1 MISCQ
6 KNKYV
11 RRRVMKK
18 VFAFVTLAAISLS
31 LLCGCDNGE
40 AERAA
45 LAARREAYALA
56 VSQLESTQ
64 VSCDGTNVN
73 EALLQAIENAEFTA
87 PKNYIFMIGD
97 GMGFNHVAATQEEYA
112 DELYEGKMAMNHL
125 PVQGESITD
134 SLDGLTDSAAG
145 GTALS
150 TGHKTS
156 NGTVAMNK
164 HATIPYMTTL
174 ERAAQLGKST
184 GIVATKSVT
193 DATPA
198 SFTAHVQTRTMNDEI
213 ASQQIAKLMNGSLD
227 LVLGGGSMYYEGSFN
242 EYALK
247 EAIGEGLTYTKS
259 WEDAQK
265 ASLPLA
271 GLVAADAFGADY
283 PVSVAQM
290 TKLALD
296 LLSEDEDGFFL
307 MIEGSQIDSASHS
320 NNLDYMKQEAYSFDI
335 AVSIAMR
342 YVALHPDTVLIIT
355 ADHETGGLVDTPFHF
370 TSGSHSPVNVPV
382 YAVGYR
388 TQELLG
394 EHENTDL
401 ANLVFSLM
409 NDNQ

>member
-1 MISCQ
+1 
-6 KNKYV
+6 
-11 RRRVMKK
+11 MKK

-64 VSCDGTNVN
+64 VYCDRTNVN

-97 GMGFNHVAATQEEYA
+97 GMGFNHVAATQEKYA

-198 SFTAHVQTRTMNDEI
+198 SFTAHVKKRTMNNAI
-213 ASQQIAKLMNGSLD
+213 ASQQIVKLMNGSLD
-227 LVLGGGSMYYEGSFN
+227 LVLGGGSDYYDFN
-242 EYALK
+242 QYVLE

-259 WEDAQK
+259 WKDAQG

-271 GLVAADAFGADY
+271 GLFKGKEFGEDSS
-283 PVSVAQM
+283 VSVAQM

-296 LLSEDEDGFFL
+296 LLSKDEDGFFL